1 VRPGEAA
8 PVVSLAGSAGVATPG
23 EARALDWGLAMGI
36 SVANFAAVKITA
48 DAEGLAHARE
58 FTRHQ
63 LQRWGADA
71 ATDDMISVMAELTG
85 NALRHTAAAGEGTWL
100 ALGTSPR
107 TVVCVVLDPSPRQ
120 PILRTVGSL
129 STAGRGLKVVG
140 ALSAVWGWSPQG
152 EGKAVWAR
160 VPL

>member
-1 VRPGEAA
+1 M
-8 PVVSLAGSAGVATPG
+8 AGVATPG

-48 DAEGLAHARE
+48 SAEGLAHARE

-63 LQRWGADA
+63 LQRWGVDT
-71 ATDDMISVMAELTG
+71 ATDDVISVMAELTG
-85 NALRHTAAAGEGTWL
+85 NALRHTAAASEGTWL

-129 STAGRGLKVVG
+129 STVGRGLKVVG
-140 ALSAVWGWSPQG
+140 ALSAAWGWSPQG
-152 EGKAVWAR
+152 GGKAVWAR

>member
-1 VRPGEAA
+1 MRPGEAA

-23 EARALDWGLAMGI
+23 EVRALDWGLAMGI
-36 SVANFAAVKITA
+36 SVANFAAVKIAA

-63 LQRWGADA
+63 LQRWGVET
-71 ATDDMISVMAELTG
+71 ATDDVISVVAELTG
-85 NALRHTAAAGEGTWL
+85 NALRHTAAASEGTWL

-120 PILRTVGSL
+120 PAPQVADSL
-129 STAGRGLKVVG
+129 STAGRGLNVVA
-140 ALSAVWGWSPQG
+140 ALSATWGWSPQG
-152 EGKAVWAR
+152 RGKAVWAR
-160 VPL
+160 IPL